1 MGGKY
6 ISHSLTFSQHL
17 PFNSQSYPGGG
28 KSQRAPGIQSTDD
41 CLSPQGR
48 KSVRSWKRVGHSSAG
63 LASPSLST
71 DAHVFSVLAP
81 LSHQPDENTPTS
93 SHLDADRKTWLP
105 RNDANLLV
113 SSFPVLP
120 EDLKRARLSDCVPLI
135 HSSSREFSSSLPE
148 YIDDAGP
155 NTFFPRENRNSKGR

>member
-1 MGGKY
+1 M
-6 ISHSLTFSQHL
+6 
-17 PFNSQSYPGGG
+17 
-28 KSQRAPGIQSTDD
+28 
-41 CLSPQGR
+41 
-48 KSVRSWKRVGHSSAG
+48 RSWKRVGHSSAG

-71 DAHVFSVLAP
+71 DAHVFRVLGP

-105 RNDANLLV
+105 RNDANLLM
-113 SSFPVLP
+113 SSFHVLP

-135 HSSSREFSSSLPE
+135 HSSSCEFSSSLPE

-155 NTFFPRENRNSKGR
+155 NTFF